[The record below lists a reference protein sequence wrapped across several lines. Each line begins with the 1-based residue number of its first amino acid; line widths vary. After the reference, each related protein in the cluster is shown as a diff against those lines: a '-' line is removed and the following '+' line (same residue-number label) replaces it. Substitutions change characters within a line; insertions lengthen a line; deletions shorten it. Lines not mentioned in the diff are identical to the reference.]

1 MKKFLGLLLVAGTA
15 ATLSACS
22 NFSLPACN
30 EDLDD
35 CNRSGAYTEERTVPA
50 GTRVATTP
58 VVVAPAPAP
67 VMVKAPT
74 PAPAPVIVQ
83 APAPA
88 PARVIID
95 DTPVMRSAEPHF
107 THITK

>member
-1 MKKFLGLLLVAGTA
+1 
-15 ATLSACS
+15 
-22 NFSLPACN
+22 
-30 EDLDD
+30 
-35 CNRSGAYTEERTVPA
+35 
-50 GTRVATTP
+50 
-58 VVVAPAPAP
+58 